1 VSSSLCEVAAQPQPG
16 GVADDAIEILSDSD
30 EDIETN
36 IEATAASKRK
46 GNWLTAAPPKK
57 AAAKK
62 KKKHIPRATA
72 VAAAA
77 PAAAANTK
85 PITSFFGKAK

>member
-30 EDIETN
+30 EDID
-36 IEATAASKRK
+36 EATAASKRK